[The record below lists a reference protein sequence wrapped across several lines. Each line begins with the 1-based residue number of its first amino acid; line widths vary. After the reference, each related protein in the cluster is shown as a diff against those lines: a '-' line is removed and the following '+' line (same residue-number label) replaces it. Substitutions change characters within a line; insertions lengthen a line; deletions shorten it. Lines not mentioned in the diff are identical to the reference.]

1 MISYFERYQEFASAG
16 YQNSRVWAELTSLGD
31 DIRQEPLYSDARA
44 VACETMTRAKHNI
57 EVLIERLHT
66 LEYHFLYPQEIW
78 NTPDPDTIM
87 TLDAFEAQYGL
98 LPLSIRMWYEVVGS
112 LCLMGSHP
120 KLSYM
125 DSFDSG
131 ASNPFYSDPL
141 VINPIKDPPL
151 PFYADMVF
159 DYTGEE
165 TTDPPYGIWLAPD
178 AIQKANHSGGGPT
191 QIMFPNPVMDAPL
204 ISDQWDGVLFVSY
217 LQQCFQWGGFPGLRD
232 SPDYPKEELDFLT
245 KNLLPL

>member
-16 YQNSRVWAELTSLGD
+16 YQNSRVWAELTSLGG

-44 VACETMTRAKHNI
+44 VARETMTRAKQNI
-57 EVLIERLHT
+57 EILIERLRT
-66 LEYHFLYPQEIW
+66 LDYHFLSPQEIW
-78 NTPDPDTIM
+78 ITPDPDTIM
-87 TLDAFEAQYGL
+87 ALDALEAQYGL
-98 LPLSIRMWYEVVGS
+98 LPLSLRMWYEVVGS
-112 LCLMGSHP
+112 VCLMGSHS

-125 DSFDSG
+125 DSSDRG

-141 VINPIKDPPL
+141 VIDPLKDSL
-151 PFYADMVF
+151 LSFYADMVF

-191 QIMFPNPVMDAPL
+191 QIMIPNPAMDAPL

-217 LQQCFQWGGFPGLRD
+217 LQQCFQWGGFPGLRE
-232 SPDYPKEELDFLT
+232 STDYPKEEVDFLT
-245 KNLLPL
+245 KDLLPL

>member
-16 YQNSRVWAELTSLGD
+16 YQNSRVWTELTSLGD
-31 DIRQEPLYSDARA
+31 EIRQEPLYSDARA
-44 VACETMTRAKHNI
+44 VAFETMTRAKHNV

-78 NTPDPDTIM
+78 NTPEPDTTM
-87 TLDAFEAQYGL
+87 ALDAFEAQYGL

-131 ASNPFYSDPL
+131 ASNPIYSDPL
-141 VINPIKDPPL
+141 VINPLNDPPL
-151 PFYADMVF
+151 PFYADMIF
-159 DYTGEE
+159 DYTGEG

-204 ISDQWDGVLFVSY
+204 ISEQWDGVLFVSY
-217 LQQCFQWGGFPGLRD
+217 LQKCFQWGGFPGLRD
-232 SPDYPKEELDFLT
+232 YPDYPKEELDFLT
-245 KNLLPL
+245 RDLLPL

>member
-1 MISYFERYQEFASAG
+1 MITYLERYQEFASAG
-16 YQNSRVWAELTSLGD
+16 YENTRVWAELTSLGSE
-31 DIRQEPLYSDARA
+31 IRHEPLYSDAKA
-44 VACETMTRAKHNI
+44 VAHETMSRARKNI
-57 EVLIERLHT
+57 EILIDRLHSLDYRFLDSEEVWIPPDQDSVMA
-66 LEYHFLYPQEIW
+66 LES
-78 NTPDPDTIM
+78 
-87 TLDAFEAQYGL
+87 FEAHFGP
-98 LPLSIRMWYEVVGS
+98 LPLSIRMWYEVVGTV
-112 LCLMGSHP
+112 CFMGSHS

-178 AIQKANHSGGGPT
+178 AIQKANMSGGGPT
-191 QIMFPNPVMDAPL
+191 IIMVPNPAMDSPL
-204 ISDQWDGVLFVSY
+204 VSEQWDGVLFMNY
-217 LQQCFQWGGFPGLRD
+217 MRQCFQWGGFPGLRD
-232 SPDYPKEELDFLT
+232 GLDYPAEELNFLT
-245 KNLLPL
+245 KDLLPL